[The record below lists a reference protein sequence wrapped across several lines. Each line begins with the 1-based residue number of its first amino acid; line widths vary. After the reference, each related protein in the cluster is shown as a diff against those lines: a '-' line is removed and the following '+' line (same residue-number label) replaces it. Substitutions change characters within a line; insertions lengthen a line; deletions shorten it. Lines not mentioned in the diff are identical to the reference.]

1 MAPNKK
7 LEKAER
13 ASVKFQLDQESDF
26 EAGKF
31 RGIASVF
38 GSVVDTFPNRTR
50 FRRGAFAKTIA
61 DRASRIKILLMHDD
75 RGLWIGL
82 PTMLAESA
90 DGLLVEA
97 SLNTTNSGQDVSAA
111 LKHASQ
117 LGKLDA
123 VELSIGFDVLNF
135 EMVEDEETEEVFR
148 EITEA
153 RLWEISVV
161 NFGADRQTKIMEA
174 AAMDTPVDS
183 EWLTQTIDSLML
195 GMERQGDAVR
205 EQFVGKKI
213 SKKNVARLRDA
224 VKVLQELLAIAE
236 PPETDEESLA
246 LTAEVEEME
255 LELAEAEMGLT
266 TNGN

>member
-1 MAPNKK
+1 MATKKK

-13 ASVKFQLDQESDF
+13 ASIQFQLDQESDF

-38 GSVVDTFPNRTR
+38 GSIVDTFPNRTR
-50 FRRGAFAKTIA
+50 FRRGSFAKTIA

-82 PTMLAESA
+82 PTLLAESSE
-90 DGLLVEA
+90 GLLVEA

-148 EITEA
+148 EVTEV

-161 NFGADRQTKIMEA
+161 NFGADRQTKVVEA
-174 AAMDTPVDS
+174 AAMDTPMDT
-183 EWLTQTIDSLML
+183 EWLTQTIDNLML
-195 GMERQGDAVR
+195 GMERQGETIR

-213 SKKNVARLRDA
+213 SKKNIARLKDA
-224 VKVLQELLAIAE
+224 VTVLQELLAIAE
-236 PPETDEESLA
+236 PPETDAQSVA

-255 LELAEAEMGLT
+255 LDLAEAEMRLT
-266 TNGN
+266 TNSN